1 MHSLEAHSLEGIDTM
16 QWRDITLL
24 GKKIGVGILITV
36 IPLGI
41 LTGGLWVSQKALK
54 KNPQATVNHSEEVS
68 HAN

>member
-1 MHSLEAHSLEGIDTM
+1 MGISDLV
-16 QWRDITLL
+16 LL
-24 GKKIGVGILITV
+24 GKKVAVGILITL

-54 KNPQATVNHSEEVS
+54 KNAQPIASHSLEVA

>member
-1 MHSLEAHSLEGIDTM
+1 M

-24 GKKIGVGILITV
+24 GKKIGVGILITL